1 MQRVDHFVQWEGE
14 VWFRSAKIGKMSSS
28 SDEFDYGLV
37 NTDEIE
43 IQPFQFERLSGASK
57 RGRRGARSR
66 KRRRPNSAVLVQG
79 TESASSD
86 SEASKDE
93 EFIDDHPTCGYF
105 LYYWFIQM
113 HYCIPKLHI
122 YLLR

>member
-79 TESASSD
+79 TENA
-86 SEASKDE
+86 
-93 EFIDDHPTCGYF
+93 
-105 LYYWFIQM
+105 
-113 HYCIPKLHI
+113 
-122 YLLR
+122 